1 MSGNIVE
8 LKAMMA
14 QQPTATS
21 KVNNHHQHP
30 EPTEEVDNDVDETT
44 KFVVQNEHKESNHV
58 SVADI
63 LQRKEFRQTS
73 ASTFLCP
80 DNIPGKK
87 KIAHWSNQNLQYFWN
102 FMAYFWHFL
111 EAAGCEV
118 TPLFWLILSDEAF
131 QLVFR

>member
-14 QQPTATS
+14 QQPATS
-21 KVNNHHQHP
+21 KVNNHH
-30 EPTEEVDNDVDETT
+30 PTQQELDEVDDEAAVDETT
-44 KFVVQNEHKESNHV
+44 KFVIHNEQHHHHHKETNHI

-80 DNIPGKK
+80 DNIPGKEF
-87 KIAHWSNQNLQYFWN
+87 AQWYSFSYFD
-102 FMAYFWHFL
+102 FHLKGHF
-111 EAAGCEV
+111 
-118 TPLFWLILSDEAF
+118 
-131 QLVFR
+131 